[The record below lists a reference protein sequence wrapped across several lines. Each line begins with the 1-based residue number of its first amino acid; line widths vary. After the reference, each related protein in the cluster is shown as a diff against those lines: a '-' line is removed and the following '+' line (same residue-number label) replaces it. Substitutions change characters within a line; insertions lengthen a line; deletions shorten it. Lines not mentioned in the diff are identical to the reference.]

1 MKPTPVRRIL
11 WVIAI
16 LVALGLLM
24 AGLAQAQP
32 VQITDDRGRV
42 VSLPRPPQRIV
53 SLLPSLTESVCEL
66 EQCHRLVGV
75 DRYSNWPAAVI
86 EKLPKVGGGLDPS
99 IEAVVA
105 LKPDVVLLSVSSRA
119 SDRLEALGL
128 TVVALE
134 PKTHADVRRVLG
146 AVSDLLGVPR
156 AQGSDR
162 LWRVID
168 AGVLAAAQSLPPQAK
183 NARVYFE
190 VSRGP
195 YAAGEA
201 SFIGESLT
209 RLGVRNVVPA
219 SLGPFPR
226 LNPEFVVRAN
236 PDIIMIG
243 NRSMQ
248 AMVPYPGW
256 ASLRAIRE
264 NRLCVFG
271 PGDSDVV
278 VRPGPRMAEA
288 ARIMARCLVEKAPP
302 ESPAASSPSG
312 GRTQWPGKASST
324 GAPASAVPVAASA
337 SVGESGR

>member
-1 MKPTPVRRIL
+1 M
-11 WVIAI
+11 
-16 LVALGLLM
+16 
-24 AGLAQAQP
+24 
-32 VQITDDRGRV
+32 
-42 VSLPRPPQRIV
+42 
-53 SLLPSLTESVCEL
+53 
-66 EQCHRLVGV
+66 
-75 DRYSNWPAAVI
+75 
-86 EKLPKVGGGLDPS
+86 
-99 IEAVVA
+99 
-105 LKPDVVLLSVSSRA
+105 
-119 SDRLEALGL
+119 
-128 TVVALE
+128 
-134 PKTHADVRRVLG
+134 RRVLG
-146 AVSDLLGVPR
+146 TVSDLLGVPR
-156 AQGSDR
+156 AQGADR

-168 AGVLAAAQSLPPQAK
+168 AGVEAAAQSLPPKAR

-195 YAAGEA
+195 YGAGEA

-256 ASLRAIRE
+256 ATMRAIRE

-288 ARIMARCLVEKAPP
+288 ARIMARCLVDKAP
-302 ESPAASSPSG
+302 
-312 GRTQWPGKASST
+312 
-324 GAPASAVPVAASA
+324 
-337 SVGESGR
+337 

>member
-16 LVALGLLM
+16 LLVLCVLM
-24 AGLAQAQP
+24 AALAQAQP
-32 VQITDDRGRV
+32 VQVTDDRGRV
-42 VSLPRPPQRIV
+42 VSLPQSPQRIV
-53 SLLPSLTESVCEL
+53 TLLPSLTESVCEL
-66 EQCHRLVGV
+66 DQCHRLVGV
-75 DRYSNWPAAVI
+75 DRYSNWPESVNR
-86 EKLPKVGGGLDPS
+86 LPKLGGGIDPS
-99 IEAVVA
+99 IEAIVA
-105 LKPDVVLLSVSSRA
+105 AKPDVVLLAMSSRA
-119 SDRLEALGL
+119 SERLEALGL
-128 TVVALE
+128 KVVVLE

-146 AVSDLLGVPR
+146 VVGQVLGVPK
-156 AQGSDR
+156 AEGADR

-168 AGVLAAAQSLPPQAK
+168 AGVQAAAQSLPPKAR
-183 NARVYFE
+183 NTRVYFE

-195 YAAGEA
+195 YAASEA

-209 RLGVRNVVPA
+209 RLGARNVVPA

-226 LNPEFVVRAN
+226 LNPEYVVRAN
-236 PDIIMIG
+236 PDVIMIG

-256 ASLRAIRE
+256 ASMRAIRE

-288 ARIMARCLVEKAPP
+288 ARIMARCLTEKA
-302 ESPAASSPSG
+302 
-312 GRTQWPGKASST
+312 R
-324 GAPASAVPVAASA
+324 
-337 SVGESGR
+337 

>member
-1 MKPTPVRRIL
+1 M
-11 WVIAI
+11 
-16 LVALGLLM
+16 
-24 AGLAQAQP
+24 
-32 VQITDDRGRV
+32 
-42 VSLPRPPQRIV
+42 

-75 DRYSNWPAAVI
+75 DRYSNWPEAVI
-86 EKLPKVGGGLDPS
+86 AKLPKVGGGLDPS
-99 IEAVVA
+99 IEAIVA
-105 LKPDVVLLSVSSRA
+105 LKPDLVLMSVSSRA

-128 TVVALE
+128 TVVQLE

-146 AVSDLLGVPR
+146 TVSDLLGVPR

-168 AGVLAAAQSLPPQAK
+168 AGVLAAAQSLPPKAK

-256 ASLRAIRE
+256 ASHARNPREPAVRVWSWRLRCGGAPWAAHGRS
-264 NRLCVFG
+264 RAHHGTL
-271 PGDSDVV
+271 PGGERPHDRRFAVGCAYQFRHPPRRVV
-278 VRPGPRMAEA
+278 
-288 ARIMARCLVEKAPP
+288 RCLV
-302 ESPAASSPSG
+302 AAG
-312 GRTQWPGKASST
+312 QRLAGRVWRQRGQH
-324 GAPASAVPVAASA
+324 GF
-337 SVGESGR
+337 